1 MCSFLSSDHYL
12 QCRGQYRRNRLE
24 YEYTSERKE
33 MCSFKNITQK
43 YNLRIIK
50 APANPRAALP
60 TATRRL
66 KTDPHHSYSLL
77 LRTNPPSLICSS
89 VAGNLLWSPFSLCCH
104 LQWIP
109 KFSLNLPS
117 AAHPSITSSNT
128 NRRSLWIYRLSRP
141 GKWAAHSHH
150 TLQNSREEIE
160 TMEPNTHSAM
170 TSQAI
175 RP

>member
-1 MCSFLSSDHYL
+1 MSSFLSSDHYL

-60 TATRRL
+60 RATRRL

-77 LRTNPPSLICSS
+77 LRANPPSLICSS
-89 VAGNLLWSPFSLCCH
+89 VAGNLLWSPFPLWCH
-104 LQWIP
+104 PQWFP
-109 KFSLNLPS
+109 KFSLNLPF

-128 NRRSLWIYRLSRP
+128 SRRSLWRYRLSRP
-141 GKWAAHSHH
+141 GKRAAHSHH

-160 TMEPNTHSAM
+160 TVEPNTHSTM

-175 RP
+175 SP